1 MTAFGMT
8 TTVTGAMDAVRAQV
22 QEALKAQGFGVLT
35 EIDVR
40 QTLKEKIGE
49 EIEPYLILGAC
60 NPRLAFQAVTA
71 DPNIGLFLPCN
82 VILRGLDGQVE
93 VTIVDPAAMFAM
105 LDAATRAKLGDLA
118 EDARQRLSAVIEQL
132 NAG

>member
-8 TTVTGAMDAVRAQV
+8 TVVSGSMEAVRAKV

-35 EIDVR
+35 EINVQ
-40 QTLKEKIGE
+40 QTLKEKIGA

-60 NPRLAFQAVTA
+60 NPQFAYQAITI

-82 VILRGLDGQVE
+82 VILRGKDGQVA
-93 VTIVDPAAMFAM
+93 VTIIDPVAMFAM
-105 LDAATRAKLGDLA
+105 LDEETRAKLGKLA